1 VVDNQYLFGDKLLIP
16 VGVDDG
22 ASSPL
27 SAILPGVQA
36 GAIISTE

>member
-27 SAILPGVQA
+27 SATQSCQA
-36 GAIISTE
+36 FKLAR